1 MGEHS
6 DLTRLDPGGRGSQVV
21 ATRTRYGVPPSCP
34 AGPGVVRFQHQT
46 ESTDRLSASPARK
59 SHSKSQRRPVS
70 GGTQLPQATVEAGQ
84 VPSEPSPATPGDARE
99 VTGGQGVAG
108 SNPAVPTGNKI
119 FSNICTARQS
129 QQKSHSLS
137 KRPSLRPALIT
148 RPGVLPGHMPNRQRH
163 GSRPV
168 KGSDTAKP
176 ARLCKATRQPPNRRT
191 QSPGAPA
198 HRKPD
203 AHRAVAGCA
212 QAGSGGSLASVAA
225 SNAWAVGGIGDPKTL
240 IERWNGTS
248 PTRS

>member
-1 MGEHS
+1 MQLYPPAARAAS
-6 DLTRLDPGGRGSQVV
+6 SLGGSRFGADRERASHGIRGANLGSQCPQIRPDLPRPSRTV
-21 ATRTRYGVPPSCP
+21 A
-34 AGPGVVRFQHQT
+34 AGERLTVRFPQT
-46 ESTDRLSASPARK
+46 
-59 SHSKSQRRPVS
+59 RPDT
-70 GGTQLPQATVEAGQ
+70 GF
-84 VPSEPSPATPGDARE
+84 VP
-99 VTGGQGVAG
+99 GGQGVAG
-108 SNPAVPTGNKI
+108 SNPAVPTGNRI
-119 FSNICTARQS
+119 FSNIRTARQS

-168 KGSDTAKP
+168 KGSNTAKP
-176 ARLCKATRQPPNRRT
+176 PRLCKATRQPPNRRT

-203 AHRAVAGCA
+203 AHRAAAGCA

-225 SNAWAVGGIGDPKTL
+225 SNAWAVGGIGGPKTL